1 MWPVSNKNLLSEKAQ
16 TWTIGSNILML
27 VLFPDQHNNVCPEAS
42 LDLTNHIVLS
52 YHCDLGKNL
61 PMSTQEKKSKK
72 WGGRVRVRVT
82 ASGLWFGVWCDGVY
96 TWQSYHITTMSL
108 VTCNVQPGP
117 TLALL
122 IQEQHRH
129 DIRSCLLLICLGISD
144 YLSINTKQ
152 PVTSLQLEG
161 GSRSWMQLCS

>member
-1 MWPVSNKNLLSEKAQ
+1 MWPASNKNLLSEKAQ
-16 TWTIGSNILML
+16 TRTIRSNILL
-27 VLFPDQHNNVCPEAS
+27 DQHNNVSLGAS

-52 YHCDLGKNL
+52 YHCVHSG
-61 PMSTQEKKSKK
+61 KKSKNGV
-72 WGGRVRVRVT
+72 WGSGLGLENRAVRVT
-82 ASGLWFGVWCDGVY
+82 GSGLPFGVWCEFVS
-96 TWQSYHITTMSL
+96 TWQNHYITTISL
-108 VTCNVQPGP
+108 VTCDVQPGP

-129 DIRSCLLLICLGISD
+129 DISSCLLLICLGISD

-161 GSRSWMQLCS
+161 GFRSWMQLCS

>member
-1 MWPVSNKNLLSEKAQ
+1 MWPASNKNLLSEKAQ
-16 TWTIGSNILML
+16 TRTIRSNILL
-27 VLFPDQHNNVCPEAS
+27 DQHNNVSLGAS

-52 YHCDLGKNL
+52 YHCDFGKKQ
-61 PMSTQEKKSKK
+61 PMSTQERNQKM
-72 WGGRVRVRVT
+72 GCEGQGY
-82 ASGLWFGVWCDGVY
+82 GLRFTIWCVVWICFHVAKPLHHYNLIGHL
-96 TWQSYHITTMSL
+96 W
-108 VTCNVQPGP
+108 CP

-129 DIRSCLLLICLGISD
+129 DISSCLLLICLGISD

-161 GSRSWMQLCS
+161 GFRSWMQLCS